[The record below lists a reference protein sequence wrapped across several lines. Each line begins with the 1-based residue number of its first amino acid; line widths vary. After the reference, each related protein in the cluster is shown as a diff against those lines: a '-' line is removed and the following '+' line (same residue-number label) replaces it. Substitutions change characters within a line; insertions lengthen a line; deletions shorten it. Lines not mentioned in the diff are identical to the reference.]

1 MGSYFSKISNKWTI
15 AGCRSFAEAA
25 MSSPKIYKKELAR
38 KTKKKIA
45 FWHITPE
52 HRNDAHKGVD
62 IMSNLLFPDR
72 SFCPSRPGPY
82 QVCYCGEFHKGL
94 CSFFVEGVITFLEKE
109 NTKDAYERGL
119 WRANPASEF
128 ECHGCPPALTNSQLN
143 SFKKGVAWAD
153 DHFQF

>member
-1 MGSYFSKISNKWTI
+1 MGSDFSKISKKRTI
-15 AGCRSFAEAA
+15 EGCKSFAEAA
-25 MSSPKIYKKELAR
+25 MCSPRTNKKELAR

-45 FWHITPE
+45 FWHITRE
-52 HRNDAHKGVD
+52 HLKDAHEGVD
-62 IMSNLLFPDR
+62 IMSDLLFPDR

-82 QVCYCGEFHKGL
+82 QVCYCGEKHKGL

-109 NTKDAYERGL
+109 NKKDAYDRGL

-143 SFKKGVAWAD
+143 SFNKGVEWAD
-153 DHFQF
+153 FHFQF